1 MTSPRVGLSMKKPKL
16 RIASKDAVRFP
27 SIQERDEELSSDR
40 SGTNSMEEDESP
52 QSNYLNM
59 QQKMMSMMI

>member
-16 RIASKDAVRFP
+16 RIASKDAIRFP

-40 SGTNSMEEDESP
+40 SGTNSREEDESP
-52 QSNYLNM
+52 Q
-59 QQKMMSMMI
+59 